1 MAVLTVLTS
10 FFDCVLSRCMV
21 ANAKTELWLWSK
33 TFAEGSSASVLI
45 STTTVLWNMNLLP
58 LCIITRERHPPLF
71 WPLWDNFAHTIIM
84 DLHAH
89 RYTPHTL
96 RQFVIHK
103 KLSLSFTVLFFQANS
118 RLYLIFFVFSFCY
131 WFVHVVSMS
140 VRDFSWDL
148 ASLQKSS
155 PRLTHIH
162 DRKGRHA
169 SKTKVYTSL
178 HKNRVSRGVF

>member
-1 MAVLTVLTS
+1 MAALTVLTS

-33 TFAEGSSASVLI
+33 MFAEGSSASVLI
-45 STTTVLWNMNLLP
+45 STTTVLWNMNLSP

-71 WPLWDNFAHTIIM
+71 WPLWDNVAHTIIM

-89 RYTPHTL
+89 RYTRTHSVSLLYTKSYL
-96 RQFVIHK
+96 C
-103 KLSLSFTVLFFQANS
+103 LSLSFSFRPTPNCIWSFLSLVSVIGLFM
-118 RLYLIFFVFSFCY
+118 
-131 WFVHVVSMS
+131 WFPCQWETSAEIWPYYKN
-140 VRDFSWDL
+140 RPL
-148 ASLQKSS
+148 AS
-155 PRLTHIH
+155 HIH

-178 HKNRVSRGVF
+178 YN